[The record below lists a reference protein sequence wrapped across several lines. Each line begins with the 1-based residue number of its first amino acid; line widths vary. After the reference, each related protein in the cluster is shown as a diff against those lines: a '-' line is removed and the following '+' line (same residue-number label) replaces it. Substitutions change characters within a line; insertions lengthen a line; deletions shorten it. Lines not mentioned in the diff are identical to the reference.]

1 MAGAS
6 GGSAIDLETTHS
18 RSSCFLLRFYV
29 RPCVAPTLACRNTDW
44 VLGLVVSTGTDT
56 KINFGGS
63 DRSEPK
69 AGHAVQ
75 LINRDIMGYEEGGVK
90 KGV

>member
-1 MAGAS
+1 M
-6 GGSAIDLETTHS
+6 
-18 RSSCFLLRFYV
+18 
-29 RPCVAPTLACRNTDW
+29 
-44 VLGLVVSTGTDT
+44 VVSTGTDT